1 VGGSKPRGGEHK
13 GKDGAKDKAD
23 PKKAAEAMAHFD
35 AVLRAASKKPN
46 IPADDLQRA
55 EDYRNAVGMA
65 MVYTAD
71 KKYEEYLSLEIPDNL
86 YFGAAAE
93 EWKKGS
99 GIPKLEKEYKDAL
112 AKETDTKKRFGEW
125 FERKK
130 KLGGEL
136 IEQYAKVKGSNS
148 PYWVLAAAAR
158 TALVN
163 RNFADQLY
171 RAEVPKEFKTE
182 EQAYA
187 FCDALS
193 DKAQPIQEAAIAKF
207 SYCLERST
215 TFQFFNEFSRLCEDE
230 LQQREPD
237 KYPSTDEVFGVGQY
251 TASRPDRVDVQVDL
265 EGEKRKDKIADKP
278 AEAKPEEKN
287 PEEAKEEDDGG
298 EDAE

>member
-1 VGGSKPRGGEHK
+1 VKRRPGD
-13 GKDGAKDKAD
+13 GKRRALGALFV
-23 PKKAAEAMAHFD
+23 AAEC
-35 AVLRAASKKPN
+35 AVLGVALIEERTCGQLAELAQVAGDGF
-46 IPADDLQRA
+46 ADDLGGVIVVVA
-55 EDYRNAVGMA
+55 G
-65 MVYTAD
+65 
-71 KKYEEYLSLEIPDNL
+71 
-86 YFGAAAE
+86 G
-93 EWKKGS
+93 G
-99 GIPKLEKEYKDAL
+99 G
-112 AKETDTKKRFGEW
+112 GG
-125 FERKK
+125 KK
-130 KLGGEL
+130 KTEEVAAKGTGGSADPATAP
-136 IEQYAKVKGSNS
+136 ITVIVGGWS
-148 PYWVLAAAAR
+148 AAAR
-158 TALVN
+158 SAMVSQN
-163 RNFADQLY
+163 YADQLY